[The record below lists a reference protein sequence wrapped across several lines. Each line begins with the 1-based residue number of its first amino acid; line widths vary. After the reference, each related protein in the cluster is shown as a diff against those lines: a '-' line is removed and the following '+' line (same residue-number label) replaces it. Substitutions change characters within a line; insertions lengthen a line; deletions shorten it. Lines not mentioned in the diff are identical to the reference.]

1 MEIKNIL
8 APFDFYDSSRRAFIY
23 AAALA
28 KRFSAHLTLF
38 HVVTLFDDDPYDP
51 QFSFPHLDEFYKHL
65 EEQAGGQFEKLIAE
79 NQSAGLNV
87 SYVVQRGFSPYEE
100 ILRFAEDN
108 PVDLIVMGTHGR
120 TALSRFF
127 LGSVTAK
134 VVHHAS
140 CPVMTVRMNVKTP
153 TESITPKFKRLLVPT
168 DFTEPSSKALHLACG
183 LLEEGGTIFL
193 LHVIEGLVQPAFF
206 AADGELI
213 YEITPQ
219 IRDNSEAL
227 LKQSASQ
234 VPAGIDVQTV
244 TLEGSIAHEI
254 LEYAETQS
262 IDLIVMGTHGQNA
275 LSHLFIGS
283 EANRVIRKACC
294 PVITVK

>member
-1 MEIKNIL
+1 MQIKHIL
-8 APFDFYDSSRRAFIY
+8 APFDFYDSSRRAFVY

-28 KRFSAHLTLF
+28 KRFSARLTLF

-51 QFSFPHLDEFYKHL
+51 HFSFPHLDDFYKQL
-65 EEQAGGQFEKLIAE
+65 ENQAGEQFEKIISE
-79 NQSAGLNV
+79 NRSAGLDIN
-87 SYVVQRGFSPYEE
+87 YIIQRGFSPYEE

-108 PVDLIVMGTHGR
+108 QVDLIVMGTHGR

-127 LGSVTAK
+127 LGSVTTK
-134 VVHHAS
+134 VVHHAP
-140 CPVMTVRMNVKTP
+140 CPVMTVRMDAKEP
-153 TESITPKFKRLLVPT
+153 AKAIMPKFKRLLVPT
-168 DFTEPSSKALHLACG
+168 DFTEPSNKALQLACG

-193 LHVIEGLVQPAFF
+193 LHVIEGLVQPAFI

-213 YEITPQ
+213 LEITPQ

-227 LKQSASQ
+227 LKQAAAQ
-234 VPAGIDVQTV
+234 VPAGIDVQIV
-244 TLEGSIAHEI
+244 TREGAIAHEI
-254 LEYAETQS
+254 LEFAEGQN
-262 IDLIVMGTHGQNA
+262 IDLIVMGTHGQNM

-283 EANRVIRKACC
+283 EANRVIRKANC